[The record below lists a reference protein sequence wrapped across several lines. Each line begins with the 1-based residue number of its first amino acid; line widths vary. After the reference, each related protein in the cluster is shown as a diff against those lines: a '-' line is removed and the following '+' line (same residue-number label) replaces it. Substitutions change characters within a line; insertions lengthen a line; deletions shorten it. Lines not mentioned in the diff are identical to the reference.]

1 MSVDLSATINRPFDL
16 DAFVTTTRATLGQLT
31 GSVPPELLIIAG
43 RTYRQGQMV
52 DPGAVVPRGSGTKLG
67 DPDDASLGEPVS
79 GRGYSVLRPDD
90 LPDEVFFFV
99 HDIRKYL
106 PSDPLTA
113 VFSPARTPVG
123 VTVAAA
129 AAISA
134 AIEGGGEFVD
144 LEIRF
149 VEPPVGD
156 PREFVEMTKRPSSD
170 KPFARACLHWVRQF
184 ESLEGW
190 PPG

>member
-1 MSVDLSATINRPFDL
+1 MSVDLSATIKRPSDL

-31 GSVPPELLIIAG
+31 GSAPPELRVVAG

-52 DPGAVVPRGSGTKLG
+52 DPGAAVPCGSATTLG
-67 DPDDASLGEPVS
+67 DPDDASLRAPAP
-79 GRGYSVLRPDD
+79 GRGYWVLMPDD
-90 LPDEVFFFV
+90 LPDEVRFFI
-99 HDIRKYL
+99 HENREHL
-106 PSDPLTA
+106 PFDPLTA

-134 AIEGGGEFVD
+134 AIEGRGQLVD

-149 VEPPVGD
+149 VEPPVDD
-156 PREFVEMTKRPSSD
+156 PRRFVEMTKRPPSD
-170 KPFARACLHWVRQF
+170 TPFARACLDWVRQF
-184 ESLEGW
+184 QSLDGW